1 MTIGTT
7 GRRGPDLPYKLVAG
21 VTPCGPSWLVAPA
34 KLQGTIFA
42 PEEPQLISPFSE
54 VLDQRPTFAVIALNA
69 PVGYL
74 DESAAGGRT
83 CDREARALLGPKRGS
98 SIQSAPVRSPTN
110 DLEFLPDHLDAI
122 SMTLLPRYR
131 EVAGEMAPFRQRTV
145 YEVHSD
151 MSFFQLND
159 GSPMQFPKHTEKGLN
174 ERRELLEAKFPGAT
188 RILSSELPG
197 VSQAH
202 LLDVAVFVWTA
213 RRIFARAAVRI
224 PQDPEWD
231 EQGLRMEI
239 VR

>member
-1 MTIGTT
+1 
-7 GRRGPDLPYKLVAG
+7 
-21 VTPCGPSWLVAPA
+21 
-34 KLQGTIFA
+34 
-42 PEEPQLISPFSE
+42 